1 METVW
6 GEAGQVT
13 WGETVCFYWFVHGF
27 GPVFASFRI
36 WIVCMRVC
44 DRSKL
49 QEWKPISRQDDW
61 SRQCKICA
69 FRQCARLHPPW
80 SSLLYCIFSI
90 HRHRSSTWINHSKT
104 RLDPVD
110 PVVENLLFPTHRI
123 HGAAI
128 YGAPWIPYFT
138 IKINPSHVS
147 INLPAP
153 WILWAMKNRRMGE
166 LEGSVLHSGNKP
178 SFNPRPPARENF
190 PRLLDVQI
198 CEVRCSIHPELNGL
212 QWLMDTMPWWFIPP
226 ILGDIPG
233 YFRRSRVNQSMLIHL
248 LETKLLKWDEPPSIG
263 KHAIHFVQ
271 FLRAWFLSSE
281 KRNATT
287 QEIQLLWRF
296 RQLKYWDNQR

>member
-1 METVW
+1 MV
-6 GEAGQVT
+6 
-13 WGETVCFYWFVHGF
+13 
-27 GPVFASFRI
+27 
-36 WIVCMRVC
+36 
-44 DRSKL
+44 
-49 QEWKPISRQDDW
+49 
-61 SRQCKICA
+61 
-69 FRQCARLHPPW
+69 
-80 SSLLYCIFSI
+80 LLYMVLHGSHILPS
-90 HRHRSSTWINHSKT
+90 
-104 RLDPVD
+104 RLTPVMLALIYQHHGSYG
-110 PVVENLLFPTHRI
+110 PWKIGEWENLK
-123 HGAAI
+123 GQ
-128 YGAPWIPYFT
+128 
-138 IKINPSHVS
+138 SS
-147 INLPAP
+147 I
-153 WILWAMKNRRMGE
+153 
-166 LEGSVLHSGNKP
+166 SGNKP
-178 SFNPRPPARENF
+178 SFNPRPARENF

-263 KHAIHFVQ
+263 KHAIHYVQ